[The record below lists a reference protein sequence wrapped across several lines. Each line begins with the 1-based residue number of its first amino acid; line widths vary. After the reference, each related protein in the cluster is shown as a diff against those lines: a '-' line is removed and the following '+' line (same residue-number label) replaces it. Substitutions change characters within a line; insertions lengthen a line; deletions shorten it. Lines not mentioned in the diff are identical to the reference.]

1 MHHVPSWIGGLTG
14 VLAVGGALLARN
26 PALPVRPAPSVAQI
40 AAPLAAVPHG
50 RPLFAPTC
58 SAVYR
63 MDGCEMARRATWKA

>member
-14 VLAVGGALLARN
+14 MLAVGGVLLARGPVP
-26 PALPVRPAPSVAQI
+26 PARQTPVVAQV
-40 AAPLAAVPHG
+40 ATPSAVVPHG

>member
-1 MHHVPSWIGGLTG
+1 MQHASSWIGGLAG
-14 VLAVGGALLARN
+14 VLTVGGTLLARGPVL
-26 PALPVRPAPSVAQI
+26 PARQVPAVAQVAIPSV
-40 AAPLAAVPHG
+40 VVSHG